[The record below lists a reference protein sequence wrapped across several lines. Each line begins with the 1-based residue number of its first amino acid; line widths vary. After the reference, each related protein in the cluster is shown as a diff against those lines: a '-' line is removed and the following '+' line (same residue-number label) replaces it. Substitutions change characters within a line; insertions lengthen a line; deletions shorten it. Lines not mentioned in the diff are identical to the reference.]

1 MRNINTETQNS
12 FVNIGRELSKKVTV
26 YTNLDH
32 DIVVTTSDK
41 IKLVLI
47 DTKDV
52 FISRRIWVT
61 PMSILLTLIV
71 ALITTEFKQN
81 IFGISADNWE
91 GIFILSSLICSIWLI
106 NSIYIANKNK
116 NKGGID
122 EVVERLKL
130 NIIDNSSNSISAN
143 IPLINNEILYIKRA
157 TYGTDINSIDL
168 TEILNSRIVNN
179 SLTIF
184 VSNDLAGDPDFG
196 NLKKMIIE
204 YVYNG
209 NDYHLIVEENQELS
223 IPK

>member
-122 EVVERLKL
+122 CIPPGCSNTKL
-130 NIIDNSSNSISAN
+130 
-143 IPLINNEILYIKRA
+143 
-157 TYGTDINSIDL
+157 G
-168 TEILNSRIVNN
+168 
-179 SLTIF
+179 IF
-184 VSNDLAGDPDFG
+184 SF
-196 NLKKMIIE
+196 
-204 YVYNG
+204 
-209 NDYHLIVEENQELS
+209 
-223 IPK
+223 